1 MPGVQFINHRAAQDA
16 QPPRTHSDGRLYVH
30 TVDHELVR
38 RVIAIKR
45 QKVESFRVEETKQ

>member
-1 MPGVQFINHRAAQDA
+1 MSCVHFTNHRAAQDA
-16 QPPRTHSDGRLYVH
+16 QPPRTHSDGKLFVH

-45 QKVESFRVEETKQ
+45 QTAEPFRVEETKQ

>member
-1 MPGVQFINHRAAQDA
+1 MSCIQFINHRAAQDA
-16 QPPRTHSDGRLYVH
+16 QPPRASGAESLFFH

-45 QKVESFRVEETKQ
+45 QQIEEFRVEETKQ